1 MKAMR
6 NIRINTAV
14 LGLLIVIAV
23 MMATAIGLRMVVGFK
38 MEGFVDT
45 IKQVN
50 IEQLN
55 VANAINNEQSLVRL
69 RIAGLLD
76 GVRAHRQPD
85 RTELNAV
92 AGTLDAMDGLLEK
105 FKAVRKD
112 PEQRK
117 LAQPV
122 ADSAMDLIKAIRGQK
137 DAVEKGD
144 LDAFNA
150 FNEQVVAPARRF
162 HDSLAALARYASEGN
177 AAIITDF
184 DRTESVF
191 KWVYRGLALFTLLL
205 LPAVYLGLR
214 RLVINPLNGA
224 VKRLDA
230 IARADLSE
238 HIGLQ
243 GDNEIGRL
251 FAAMR
256 RMQQRLGKIVG
267 DARGSSNSIHVGST
281 EISRG
286 NADLS
291 ARTEQQ
297 AASLEET
304 ATSMEQITATVK
316 QNADNARQA
325 SSLANDASLTA
336 SRGGE
341 VMDKVTAT
349 MRGIFDSSKKVA
361 EITGM
366 IDSIAF
372 QTNILA
378 LNASVEAA
386 RAGEQGRGF
395 AVVAGEVR
403 NLAGRSAGAA
413 REIKQL
419 IESSTRQVNEGAALV
434 EQAGNTMRKVVTAVK
449 RVTDIMDEISAA
461 SQEQSSGIEQINQAV
476 GQMDE
481 ATQQNAALVEQ
492 ITAAAAS
499 LEEQARRLETSV
511 AVFRLPSSAQPDET
525 REAATAARSLAS
537 PSSKDMS
544 TMTQGIERLA
554 APPPRQ
560 KKPHRGARVPRL
572 ESVVA
577 EDGWEEF

>member
-1 MKAMR
+1 MKTMH
-6 NIRINTAV
+6 NIRINTGMVAV
-14 LGLLIVIAV
+14 LAIFAAVIA
-23 MMATAIGLRMVVGFK
+23 TTIGLGVFVGH
-38 MEGFVDT
+38 MTGSDLNT

-50 IEQLN
+50 IDQLS
-55 VANAINNEQSLVRL
+55 VVDTINNEQSLVRA
-69 RIAGLLD
+69 RIAALVDAVL
-76 GVRAHRQPD
+76 AHREPD
-85 RTELNAV
+85 RAELNEV
-92 AGTLDAMDGLLEK
+92 AATLRHMDELLEK
-105 FKAVRKD
+105 FNAVPKD
-112 PEQRK
+112 PEQQK
-117 LAQPV
+117 LAE
-122 ADSAMDLIKAIRGQK
+122 AISSSATELFKVIRGEK

-144 LDAFNA
+144 LDAFSA
-150 FNEQVVAPARRF
+150 LDKQMVAPIRQF
-162 HDSLAALARYASEGN
+162 HDGVKALADYAAGRNEANIVEFERKGRVFRGVYAGLSLMTLLVLAA
-177 AAIITDF
+177 
-184 DRTESVF
+184 
-191 KWVYRGLALFTLLL
+191 VYM
-205 LPAVYLGLR
+205 GLR
-214 RLVINPLNGA
+214 NLVVLPLTGA

-238 HIGLQ
+238 HIGVK
-243 GDNEIGRL
+243 GGNEIGQL

-256 RMQQRLGKIVG
+256 RMQQSLGKLVG
-267 DARGSSNSIHVGST
+267 DARGSSNSIYVGST

-286 NADLS
+286 NTDLS
-291 ARTEQQ
+291 ARTEEQ

-325 SSLANDASLTA
+325 SSLANDASVTA
-336 SRGGE
+336 SHGGE
-341 VMDKVTAT
+341 VMDKVTVT
-349 MRGIFDSSKKVA
+349 MRGITDSSKKVA

-403 NLAGRSAGAA
+403 NLAGRSADAA

-419 IESSTRQVNEGAALV
+419 IESSTQQVSEGSALV
-434 EQAGNTMRKVVTAVK
+434 EQAGNTMREVVTAVK

-476 GQMDE
+476 SQMDE
-481 ATQQNAALVEQ
+481 VTQQNAALVEQ

-511 AVFRLPSSAQPDET
+511 AVFRLPGSVQQDEGAALEAAAAKHVPSPSTNEVSAMTQRIKRIAIQPRPQRET
-525 REAATAARSLAS
+525 RPPRSESATA
-537 PSSKDMS
+537 
-544 TMTQGIERLA
+544 E
-554 APPPRQ
+554 
-560 KKPHRGARVPRL
+560 
-572 ESVVA
+572 E
-577 EDGWEEF
+577 GWEEF

>member
-1 MKAMR
+1 
-6 NIRINTAV
+6 
-14 LGLLIVIAV
+14 
-23 MMATAIGLRMVVGFK
+23 
-38 MEGFVDT
+38 
-45 IKQVN
+45 
-50 IEQLN
+50 
-55 VANAINNEQSLVRL
+55 
-69 RIAGLLD
+69 
-76 GVRAHRQPD
+76 
-85 RTELNAV
+85 
-92 AGTLDAMDGLLEK
+92 
-105 FKAVRKD
+105 
-112 PEQRK
+112 
-117 LAQPV
+117 
-122 ADSAMDLIKAIRGQK
+122 
-137 DAVEKGD
+137 
-144 LDAFNA
+144 
-150 FNEQVVAPARRF
+150 
-162 HDSLAALARYASEGN
+162 
-177 AAIITDF
+177 
-184 DRTESVF
+184 
-191 KWVYRGLALFTLLL
+191 
-205 LPAVYLGLR
+205 VYLGLR

>member
-1 MKAMR
+1 MKAMH
-6 NIRINTAV
+6 NIRINTGMVAV
-14 LGLLIVIAV
+14 LAIFAAVIA
-23 MMATAIGLRMVVGFK
+23 TTIGLGLHAGQK
-38 MEGFVDT
+38 MDGYLTT
-45 IKQVN
+45 IKS
-50 IEQLN
+50 IDIDQLN
-55 VANAINNEQSLVRL
+55 VVNEINNEQSYVRS
-69 RIAGLLD
+69 RIAGMLD
-76 GVRAHRQPD
+76 DVLAHRQPD
-85 RTELNAV
+85 RTELAAVADTLDGMDDLLQKFNAV
-92 AGTLDAMDGLLEK
+92 Q
-105 FKAVRKD
+105 KD
-112 PEQRK
+112 PEQQK
-117 LAQPV
+117 LGQAI
-122 ADSAMDLIKAIRGQK
+122 AGSAADLIKVIRGQR
-137 DAVEKGD
+137 DAIEKGD
-144 LDAFNA
+144 LNAFNA
-150 FNEQVVAPARRF
+150 LNEQIVAPARQF
-162 HDSLAALARYASEGN
+162 HDSLAALASYAN
-177 AAIITDF
+177 AHNTAIVKDF
-184 DRTESVF
+184 DNTDSVF
-191 KWVYRGLALFTLLL
+191 K
-205 LPAVYLGLR
+205 AVYLTLGLVTLVLLAAVYMGLR
-214 RLVINPLNGA
+214 KLVVLPLTGA

-238 HIGLQ
+238 HIGVM

-256 RMQQRLGKIVG
+256 RMQQSLGKLVG
-267 DARGSSNSIHVGST
+267 EARGSSNSIYVGST

-286 NADLS
+286 NTDLS
-291 ARTEQQ
+291 SRTEEQ

-325 SSLANDASLTA
+325 SSLANDASATA
-336 SRGGE
+336 SHGGE

-349 MRGIFDSSKKVA
+349 MRGITDSSKKVA

-403 NLAGRSAGAA
+403 NLAGRSADAA

-419 IESSTRQVNEGAALV
+419 IESSTRQVSDGSALV
-434 EQAGNTMRKVVTAVK
+434 EQAGNTMREVVTAVK

-476 GQMDE
+476 SQMDE
-481 ATQQNAALVEQ
+481 VTQQNAALVEQ

-511 AVFRLPSSAQPDET
+511 AVFRLPGSAQDDAA
-525 REAATAARSLAS
+525 REAVAAKPAAS
-537 PSSKDMS
+537 PSSNEVS
-544 TMTQGIERLA
+544 AMTQRIKRLA
-554 APPPRQ
+554 TQHPSHRETKSTRSEAPT
-560 KKPHRGARVPRL
+560 
-572 ESVVA
+572 A

>member
-1 MKAMR
+1 MKAMHD
-6 NIRINTAV
+6 IRINTGMVAV
-14 LGLLIVIAV
+14 LAIFAAVIA
-23 MMATAIGLRMVVGFK
+23 TSIGLGLHAGWK
-38 MEGFVDT
+38 MNGYLVT
-45 IKQVN
+45 IKHIN
-50 IEQLN
+50 IDQLN
-55 VANAINNEQSLVRL
+55 LVNEIDNEQSYARS
-69 RIAGLLD
+69 RIGGMLD
-76 GVRAHRQPD
+76 DVLAHRQPD
-85 RTELNAV
+85 SAELAAV
-92 AGTLDAMDGLLEK
+92 ANTLDEMDGLLDK
-105 FKAVRKD
+105 FNALEKD
-112 PEQRK
+112 PEQQK
-117 LAQPV
+117 LAQ
-122 ADSAMDLIKAIRGQK
+122 AIARSATGLIKVIRGQK
-137 DAVEKGD
+137 DAIEKGD

-150 FNEQVVAPARRF
+150 LNEQIVAPARQF
-162 HDSLAALARYASEGN
+162 HDSLAALAHYAN
-177 AAIITDF
+177 AHNTGIVRDFEKTD
-184 DRTESVF
+184 SVVNR
-191 KWVYRGLALFTLLL
+191 VYIALGLLTLVLL
-205 LPAVYLGLR
+205 AAVYMGLR
-214 RLVINPLNGA
+214 RLVMLPLTGA

-238 HIGLQ
+238 YIGVK

-256 RMQQRLGKIVG
+256 RMQQSLGKMVG
-267 DARGSSNSIHVGST
+267 EARGSSNSIYVGAT

-286 NADLS
+286 NTDLS
-291 ARTEQQ
+291 TRTEEQ

-304 ATSMEQITATVK
+304 ATSMEEMTATVK

-325 SSLANDASLTA
+325 SSLANDASATA
-336 SRGGE
+336 SHGGE

-349 MRGIFDSSKKVA
+349 MRGISDSSKKVA

-403 NLAGRSAGAA
+403 NLAGRSADAA

-419 IESSTRQVNEGAALV
+419 IESSTRQVSEGSALV
-434 EQAGNTMRKVVTAVK
+434 EQAGNTMREVVTAVK

-476 GQMDE
+476 CQMDE
-481 ATQQNAALVEQ
+481 VTQQNAALVEQ

-499 LEEQARRLETSV
+499 LEEQACRLEISV
-511 AVFRLPSSAQPDET
+511 AVFRLPGSAQQEDAS
-525 REAATAARSLAS
+525 RGRVAAQPAAS
-537 PSSKDMS
+537 PSGNDVSA
-544 TMTQGIERLA
+544 MTQRIKHLA
-554 APPPRQ
+554 TQPHAQRATKPPR
-560 KKPHRGARVPRL
+560 PAVT
-572 ESVVA
+572 A